1 MLMVENDKNA
11 NILKI
16 VDLATKLTDDA
27 VRDLTNIAIG
37 ISIARENSKAS

>member
-16 VDLATKLTDDA
+16 VDLATKLTDEE

-37 ISIARENSKAS
+37 ITIAREKSKAS